1 MCLKH
6 IYVNEMS
13 FLEGFDGSD
22 LAIVISNA
30 GIRV

>member
-1 MCLKH
+1 MCLERV
-6 IYVNEMS
+6 YVNQML

-22 LAIVISNA
+22 LAIVISNV